1 MDLLSSIELI
11 FKSQACLNGS
21 FLLDHDRHF
30 GCSSRNHGLDL
41 KAAQLAFDNLR
52 VVENES
58 IKQVVGF
65 HLIYPFRHPFN
76 YFISLDLGQ
85 YN

>member
-11 FKSQACLNGS
+11 FRSQACWNGS

-30 GCSSRNHGLDL
+30 GCSVRNHGLDL

-58 IKQVVGF
+58 IRQVVC
-65 HLIYPFRHPFN
+65 FRHYKHHWYLF
-76 YFISLDLGQ
+76 
-85 YN
+85 

>member
-11 FKSQACLNGS
+11 FRSQACWNGS

-30 GCSSRNHGLDL
+30 GCSVRNHGLDL

-58 IKQVVGF
+58 IRQVVS
-65 HLIYPFRHPFN
+65 FRHYKHHWYQF
-76 YFISLDLGQ
+76 
-85 YN
+85 